1 MGINMK
7 FQITVLLA
15 LVAAAAAAKL
25 PMGEYKQQAMAA
37 RDNAQNKMADAV
49 ANAQNMLSQN
59 NIDFDVQNQV
69 DSAMTAFKQNIA
81 AHNYQAKAQQMANN
95 AKQQMNNALKGIE
108 NKKLRSNLKNLF
120 ANLQS
125 EGKKMIAE

>member
-1 MGINMK
+1 MGIRTLASNLKTHINMK
-7 FQITVLLA
+7 FQITVLFA

-49 ANAQNMLSQN
+49 A
-59 NIDFDVQNQV
+59 
-69 DSAMTAFKQNIA
+69 
-81 AHNYQAKAQQMANN
+81 KAQQMANN

-108 NKKLRSNLKNLF
+108 NKKLRNNLKNLL

-125 EGKKMIAE
+125 EGKKMAENM

>member
-1 MGINMK
+1 MGIRTLASNLKTHINMK
-7 FQITVLLA
+7 FQITVLFA

-81 AHNYQAKAQQMANN
+81 AQNYQAKAQQRQTTDEQCAQRNR
-95 AKQQMNNALKGIE
+95 KQKTSKQLE
-108 NKKLRSNLKNLF
+108 ELVR
-120 ANLQS
+120 QP
-125 EGKKMIAE
+125 

>member
-1 MGINMK
+1 MGIRTLASNLKTHINMK
-7 FQITVLLA
+7 FQITVLFA

-81 AHNYQAKAQQMANN
+81 AQNYQAKAQ
-95 AKQQMNNALKGIE
+95 QQMNNALKGIE

-125 EGKKMIAE
+125 EG

>member
-1 MGINMK
+1 MGIRTLASNLKTHINMK
-7 FQITVLLA
+7 FQITVLFA

-59 NIDFDVQNQV
+59 NIDFDVQN
-69 DSAMTAFKQNIA
+69 
-81 AHNYQAKAQQMANN
+81 YQAKAQQMANN
-95 AKQQMNNALKGIE
+95 VKQQMNNALKGIE
-108 NKKLRSNLKNLF
+108 NKKL
-120 ANLQS
+120 
-125 EGKKMIAE
+125 